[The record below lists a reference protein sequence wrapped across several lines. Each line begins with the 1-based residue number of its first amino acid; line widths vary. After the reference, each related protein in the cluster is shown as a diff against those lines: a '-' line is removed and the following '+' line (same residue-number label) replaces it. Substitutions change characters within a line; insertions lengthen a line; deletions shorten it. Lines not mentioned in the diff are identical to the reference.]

1 MLRDPNNAELL
12 LTLYK
17 LRERAEVSVL
27 ILSNRRAYFGE
38 DNRRT
43 RSSTFSRIE
52 RFIIIILM
60 DFNNHLLFKK

>member
-12 LTLYK
+12 LTLCE

-27 ILSNRRAYFGE
+27 ILLNRRAY
-38 DNRRT
+38 NRRT
-43 RSSTFSRIE
+43 RSSTFTRIE

-60 DFNNHLLFKK
+60 DFNNHLLFKI